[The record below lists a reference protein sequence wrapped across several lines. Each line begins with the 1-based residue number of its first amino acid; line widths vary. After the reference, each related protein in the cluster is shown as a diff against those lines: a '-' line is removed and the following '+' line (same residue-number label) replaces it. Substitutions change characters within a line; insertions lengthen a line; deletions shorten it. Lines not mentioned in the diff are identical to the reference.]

1 MGLQAPVAVFI
12 FKRPDLT
19 ARVFEKI
26 RAARPKTLL
35 IVADGPRPGE
45 QDEASLVQQTREVA
59 ENISWPCRVLR
70 NFAQHNLGC
79 KRRMSSGL
87 DWVFENAAEAIILE
101 DDCLPSG
108 GFFDY
113 CEQLLT
119 RYRHDPRVSAIS
131 GTNVHCRGAESEY
144 SYFFSKYF
152 HCWGWASW
160 RRVWQQYDVQM
171 RGWPRAYRSGLLKH
185 IADSFDEQCYWGRIL
200 DKQYRGQFDAWAY
213 QMVFNC
219 WQLGGLT
226 ALPAANLVSNIGFD
240 GRGTHT
246 LNQQDPLANCPL
258 ADLGPLRHPPA
269 VERHVAADRL
279 TFQQAFARDLRG
291 VRKWRIRARHC
302 WRSTLLRTWPGT
314 QGSDPVS
321 GFMCL

>member
-1 MGLQAPVAVFI
+1 MGLQAPVAIFV

-19 ARVFEKI
+19 ARVFEQI
-26 RAARPKTLL
+26 RAAQPKTLL
-35 IVADGPRPGE
+35 VVADGPRPGE
-45 QDEASLVQQTREVA
+45 RDEASLVQQTREVV
-59 ENISWPCRVLR
+59 ENINWPCRLLR
-70 NFAQHNLGC
+70 NFAKHNLGC

-87 DWVFENAAEAIILE
+87 DWVFENASEAIILE

-113 CEQLLT
+113 CEQLLA
-119 RYRHDPRVSAIS
+119 RYRQDPQVSAIS
-131 GTNVHCRGAESEY
+131 GTKVHCQGAESEY

-171 RGWPRAYRSGLLKH
+171 RGWPHAYCSGLLKH
-185 IADSFDEQCYWGRIL
+185 IADSFDEQCYWARIL
-200 DKQYRGQFDAWAY
+200 DKQYRGQFDTWDY

-226 ALPAANLVSNIGFD
+226 ALPTANLVSNIGFD

-246 LNQQDPLANCPL
+246 LDQQDPLANYPV
-258 ADLGPLRHPPA
+258 AELGPLHHPPA
-269 VERHVAADRL
+269 VERHVAADRM
-279 TFQQAFARDLRG
+279 TFQQAFARDLYG

-302 WRSTLLRTWPGT
+302 WRNAVLRGWQAT
-314 QGSDPVS
+314 QGSDSP
-321 GFMCL
+321 